1 MKNFLDPIAN
11 AKTAAFFLIVIG
23 VIGILQYPALLLNPA
38 TYSQPVFF
46 LFGFL
51 SSLFYI
57 IAGIGLR
64 KVKLWGFYCFLGL
77 TAATLFYSCFYLIQ
91 GYQLSVSLLL
101 SNLINILLS
110 VWFYSA
116 KNRFKK

>member
-51 SSLFYI
+51 AFWRNRGVIRFCFFVVFLVE
-57 IAGIGLR
+57 GILAQ
-64 KVKLWGFYCFLGL
+64 KE
-77 TAATLFYSCFYLIQ
+77 
-91 GYQLSVSLLL
+91 
-101 SNLINILLS
+101 
-110 VWFYSA
+110 
-116 KNRFKK
+116 